1 MAVNYSMTARCC
13 GALVC
18 SHLPEYNNTSEGRD
32 GPGERADS
40 GERDQEIDCAYN
52 SAGPGLQLQ

>member
-1 MAVNYSMTARCC
+1 MIAGQRIAVVPLSAVICLSTTIPVKIEWYC
-13 GALVC
+13 
-18 SHLPEYNNTSEGRD
+18 D

-52 SAGPGLQLQ
+52 SAGPGVLLQ